1 MDSEVIS
8 YHLGDL
14 KWCERTCHH
23 LCKQTRSAW
32 TRETE
37 EKPMC
42 GNLKMKKKSPTGPH
56 KSSTHGIVC
65 SSAYAPLLV
74 FMLQRSSISLLHA
87 KFQSYGC
94 VQKITTRMDTS
105 SVWMP
110 PPEVWAHVSTRD
122 VAKRAQKHTQHRAC
136 ACVCVNVHMYVSMC
150 VKQMGGKREIREG

>member
-1 MDSEVIS
+1 MWTVRSSVITLVTWS
-8 YHLGDL
+8 DARELVITFASRHEALERERQKKSPCVEIL
-14 KWCERTCHH
+14 KW
-23 LCKQTRSAW
+23 
-32 TRETE
+32 
-37 EKPMC
+37 
-42 GNLKMKKKSPTGPH
+42 KKKSPTGPH

-136 ACVCVNVHMYVSMC
+136 ACVCVCKCAYVC
-150 VKQMGGKREIREG
+150 KHVCKTDGRKERN